1 MMSSSGTKRAGPTST
16 KRGSSGGTFTRANSS
31 VPVTGLR
38 TTTAR
43 LSDSPLMYGKGCEG
57 STARG

>member
-1 MMSSSGTKRAGPTST
+1 MTSSSGTKRAGPTST
-16 KRGSSGGTFTRANSS
+16 KRGSRGGTFTRANSS

-43 LSDSPLMYGKGCEG
+43 LSDSPLM
-57 STARG
+57 